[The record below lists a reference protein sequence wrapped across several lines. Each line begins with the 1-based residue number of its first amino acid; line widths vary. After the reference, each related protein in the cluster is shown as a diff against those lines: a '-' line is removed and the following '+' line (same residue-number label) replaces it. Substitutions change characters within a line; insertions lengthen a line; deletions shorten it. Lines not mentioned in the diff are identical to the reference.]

1 MKRNEP
7 LSVGEVI
14 RHTLEESRMSS
25 KLREFEAIEAWP
37 GIIGKDLAHRTGLP
51 YVKNG
56 VMTVR
61 VTNAA
66 LRNEFTMSR
75 ATLIRLL
82 NAAAGPGTITD
93 IRFIS

>member
-1 MKRNEP
+1 MERNKP

-14 RHTLEESRMSS
+14 RFTLEESRMSS

-37 GIIGKDLAHRTGLP
+37 GIVGKDLARQTGLP
-51 YVKNG
+51 YVNNG

-66 LRNEFTMSR
+66 LRNELTMSR
-75 ATLIRLL
+75 ASLIRLL
-82 NAAAGPGTITD
+82 NEAAGPDTITD
-93 IRFIS
+93 LRFIS